1 MLNMEFLLLAKVGM
15 VIDGIVKAG
24 YVLAGSYFVRTGV
37 RYVKDYKESVEKENL
52 GVK

>member
-1 MLNMEFLLLAKVGM
+1 MEFLLLAKVGM

-37 RYVKDYKESVEKENL
+37 KYVQDYRASVEKER
-52 GVK
+52 VM